1 MFFKNVA
8 ATGVLGLWA
17 LSFIPT
23 ASAALSWAVCTKDES
38 GKEECRSRIPRGARI
53 AIAVCCLIVLI
64 LLITLSACIVKSRR
78 SAKASEQEY
87 NVEASQVDGPPTIIA
102 TEYHPNS
109 GPSGVYS
116 GGPKSGHVTSHATG
130 NADGRLSPAPP
141 SYPAATHQSNMSQNY
156 TAPVSQAAFPA
167 SQAYP
172 FSGHGYSPRDSN
184 VPQTAFVTTGFPR
197 PLLAGNRLKDRL
209 KERPASISSM
219 TMPGPPPTR

>member
-1 MFFKNVA
+1 MFPNNFA

-17 LSFIPT
+17 LSSIPT
-23 ASAALSWAVCTKDES
+23 ASAALSWSICSKNEAGVQ
-38 GKEECRSRIPRGARI
+38 ECRSRIPRGARI
-53 AIAVCCLIVLI
+53 AIAICCLIVLI
-64 LLITLSACIVKSRR
+64 LLMTLAICIVKNRR

-116 GGPKSGHVTSHATG
+116 GGPKSGHVTSYATG

-141 SYPAATHQSNMSQNY
+141 SYPAAIHEPNMSQHY
-156 TAPVSQAAFPA
+156 TAPSSQAAFPA
-167 SQAYP
+167 SQPYP
-172 FSGHGYSPRDSN
+172 FTGYSPRVESN
-184 VPQTAFVTTGFPR
+184 APKTAFVTTGFPR

-209 KERPASISSM
+209 KERPASVSSM
-219 TMPGPPPTR
+219 TMPEPPPTR